1 VADPVGRIGNNG
13 DLGEIEMAEVAVA
26 LSDVT
31 LIFSDANGDPVLA
44 VDDVSLEVPQG
55 QFLAIVGPSGCG
67 KTTILNM
74 LSGLINSTLGTVVKN
89 GEVVTGPSMDV
100 GYMLARSALFP
111 WRSARRNVEMPMEI
125 RGVGKAE
132 RRRRA
137 DELLDMVKLGDF
149 KTKFPSQLSQGMRQ
163 RVAIART
170 LAIEPKLWLLD
181 EPFSALDAQTRITVQ
196 NEFLRLWENTGST
209 VILVTHDLS
218 EAVLLADRVIVMT
231 ARPGKIKLDQVID
244 IPRPRRVD
252 DLLDNEHF
260 MQLEARIWKE
270 LRDELV

>member
-1 VADPVGRIGNNG
+1 MSE
-13 DLGEIEMAEVAVA
+13 LAVA
-26 LSDVT
+26 LDDVT
-31 LIFSDANGDPVLA
+31 LIFSDVNGDPVLA
-44 VDDVSLEVPQG
+44 VDDVSIQVPKG

-67 KTTILNM
+67 KTTVLNM
-74 LSGLINSTLGTVVKN
+74 LSGLIKPTLGTVEKH
-89 GEVVTGPSMDV
+89 GAVVTGPSMDV

-111 WRSARRNVEMPMEI
+111 WRTARRNVEMPMEI
-125 RGVGKAE
+125 RGIPKAE
-132 RRRRA
+132 RKRRA
-137 DELLDMVKLGDF
+137 EELLDMVKLSDF
-149 KTKFPSQLSQGMRQ
+149 KNKYPSQLSQGMRQ

-196 NEFLRLWENTGST
+196 NEFLRLWENSGST
-209 VILVTHDLS
+209 VILVTHDLA

-231 ARPGKIKLDQVID
+231 ARPGRIKLDQIID

-252 DLLDNEHF
+252 DLMDNEHF
-260 MQLEARIWKE
+260 MHLEATIWKE

>member
-1 VADPVGRIGNNG
+1 MSDI
-13 DLGEIEMAEVAVA
+13 AVA
-26 LSDVT
+26 LKDVT
-31 LIFSDANGDPVLA
+31 LIFNDVNGEPVLA
-44 VDDVSLEVPQG
+44 VDDVSIEVPAG

-67 KTTILNM
+67 KTTVLNM
-74 LSGLINSTLGTVVKN
+74 LSGLIKPTLGSVEKH
-89 GEVVTGPSMDV
+89 GAVVTGPSMDV

-111 WRSARRNVEMPMEI
+111 WRTARRNVEMPMEI
-125 RGVGKAE
+125 REVSKAD
-132 RRRRA
+132 RKRRA
-137 DELLDMVKLGDF
+137 EELLDMVKLSDF
-149 KTKFPSQLSQGMRQ
+149 KNKFPSQLSQGMRQ

-170 LAIEPKLWLLD
+170 LAINPKLWLLD

-209 VILVTHDLS
+209 VILVTHDLA

-231 ARPGKIKLDQVID
+231 ARPGKIKLDQIID

-260 MQLEARIWKE
+260 MHLEATIWKE

>member
-1 VADPVGRIGNNG
+1 MSD
-13 DLGEIEMAEVAVA
+13 VAVA
-26 LSDVT
+26 LDDVT
-31 LIFSDANGDPVLA
+31 LIFNDVNGDPVLA
-44 VDDVSLEVPQG
+44 VDDVSIQVPKG

-67 KTTILNM
+67 KTTVLNM
-74 LSGLINSTLGTVVKN
+74 LSGLIKPTLGTVEKY
-89 GEVVTGPSMDV
+89 GSVVTGPSMDV

-111 WRSARRNVEMPMEI
+111 WRTARRNVEMPMEI
-125 RGVGKAE
+125 RGVPKAE

-137 DELLDMVKLGDF
+137 EELLDMVKLSDF
-149 KTKFPSQLSQGMRQ
+149 KNKFPSQLSQGMRQ

-209 VILVTHDLS
+209 VILVTHDLA

-231 ARPGKIKLDQVID
+231 ARPGKIKLDQIID
-244 IPRPRRVD
+244 IPRPRQVD

-260 MQLEARIWKE
+260 MHLEATIWKE

>member
-1 VADPVGRIGNNG
+1 MS
-13 DLGEIEMAEVAVA
+13 DLAVA
-26 LSDVT
+26 LDDVT

-44 VDDVSLEVPQG
+44 VDDVSIEVPKG

-67 KTTILNM
+67 KTTVLNM
-74 LSGLINSTLGTVVKN
+74 LSGLIKPTLGTVEKY

-111 WRSARRNVEMPMEI
+111 WRTARRNVEMPMEI
-125 RGVGKAE
+125 RGIPKAE
-132 RRRRA
+132 RKRRA
-137 DELLDMVKLGDF
+137 AELLDMVKLSDF
-149 KTKFPSQLSQGMRQ
+149 KNKFPSQLSQGMRQ

-196 NEFLRLWENTGST
+196 NEFLRLWENSGST
-209 VILVTHDLS
+209 VILVTHDLA

-231 ARPGKIKLDQVID
+231 ARPGRIKLDQIID

-252 DLLDNEHF
+252 DLMDNEHF
-260 MQLEARIWKE
+260 MHLEATIWKE

>member
-1 VADPVGRIGNNG
+1 MSD
-13 DLGEIEMAEVAVA
+13 VAVA
-26 LSDVT
+26 LDGVT
-31 LIFSDANGDPVLA
+31 LIFSDANGDPILA
-44 VDDVSLEVPQG
+44 VDDVSLEVPKG

-67 KTTILNM
+67 KTTVLNM
-74 LSGLINSTLGTVVKN
+74 LSGLIKSTLGTVMKN
-89 GEVVTGPSMDV
+89 GQVVTGPSMDV

-111 WRSARRNVEMPMEI
+111 WRTARRNVEMPMEI
-125 RGVGKAE
+125 RGVPKSE

-149 KTKFPSQLSQGMRQ
+149 KNKFPSQLSQGMRQ

-170 LAIEPKLWLLD
+170 LAIEPNLWLLD

-209 VILVTHDLS
+209 VILVTHDLA

-231 ARPGKIKLDQVID
+231 ARPGRIKLDQVID

-252 DLLDNEHF
+252 DLMDNEHF
-260 MQLEARIWKE
+260 MQLEATIWKE

>member
-1 VADPVGRIGNNG
+1 MSD
-13 DLGEIEMAEVAVA
+13 VAVA
-26 LSDVT
+26 LDGVT

-44 VDDVSLEVPQG
+44 VDDVSLDVPKG

-67 KTTILNM
+67 KTTVLNM
-74 LSGLINSTLGTVVKN
+74 LSGLIKSTLGTVMKN
-89 GEVVTGPSMDV
+89 GQVVTGPSLDV

-111 WRSARRNVEMPMEI
+111 WRTARRNVEMPMEV
-125 RGVGKAE
+125 RGVAKSE

-149 KTKFPSQLSQGMRQ
+149 KNKFPSQLSQGMRQ

-209 VILVTHDLS
+209 VILVTHDLA

-231 ARPGKIKLDQVID
+231 ARPGRIKLDQIID

-252 DLLDNEHF
+252 DLMDNEHF
-260 MQLEARIWKE
+260 MQLEATIWKE

>member
-1 VADPVGRIGNNG
+1 MSD
-13 DLGEIEMAEVAVA
+13 VAVA
-26 LSDVT
+26 LDGVT
-31 LIFSDANGDPVLA
+31 LIFSDSNGDPVLA
-44 VDDVSLEVPQG
+44 VDDVSLEVPKG

-67 KTTILNM
+67 KTTVLNM
-74 LSGLINSTLGTVVKN
+74 LSGLIKSTLGTVRKN
-89 GEVVTGPSMDV
+89 GQVVTGPSMDV

-111 WRSARRNVEMPMEI
+111 WRTARRNVEMPMEI
-125 RGVGKAE
+125 RGVPKVE

-137 DELLDMVKLGDF
+137 AELLDMVKLGDF
-149 KTKFPSQLSQGMRQ
+149 KSKFPSQLSQGMRQ

-170 LAIEPKLWLLD
+170 LAIEPSLWLLD

-209 VILVTHDLS
+209 VILVTHDLA

-231 ARPGKIKLDQVID
+231 ARPGRIKLDQMID

-252 DLLDNEHF
+252 DLMDNEHF
-260 MQLEARIWKE
+260 MQLEATIWKE

>member
-1 VADPVGRIGNNG
+1 MS
-13 DLGEIEMAEVAVA
+13 DLAVA
-26 LSDVT
+26 LDDVT
-31 LIFSDANGDPVLA
+31 LIFSDVNGAPVLA
-44 VDDVSLEVPQG
+44 VDDVSIEVPSG

-67 KTTILNM
+67 KTTVLNM
-74 LSGLINSTLGTVVKN
+74 LSGLIKPTLGTVEKY

-111 WRSARRNVEMPMEI
+111 WRTARRNVEMPMEI
-125 RGVGKAE
+125 RGIPKAE
-132 RRRRA
+132 RKRRA
-137 DELLDMVKLGDF
+137 AELLDMVKLSDF
-149 KTKFPSQLSQGMRQ
+149 KNKFPSQLSQGMRQ

-196 NEFLRLWENTGST
+196 NEFLRLWENSGST
-209 VILVTHDLS
+209 VILVTHDLA

-231 ARPGKIKLDQVID
+231 ARPGRIKLDQIID

-252 DLLDNEHF
+252 DLMDNEHF
-260 MQLEARIWKE
+260 MHLEATIWKE

>member
-1 VADPVGRIGNNG
+1 MSD
-13 DLGEIEMAEVAVA
+13 VAVA
-26 LSDVT
+26 LDGVT
-31 LIFSDANGDPVLA
+31 LIFSDANGDPILA
-44 VDDVSLEVPQG
+44 VDDVSLEVPKG

-67 KTTILNM
+67 KTTVLNM
-74 LSGLINSTLGTVVKN
+74 LSGLIKSTLGTVMKN
-89 GEVVTGPSMDV
+89 GQVVTGPSMDV

-111 WRSARRNVEMPMEI
+111 WRTARRNVEMPMEI
-125 RGVGKAE
+125 RGVAKSE

-149 KTKFPSQLSQGMRQ
+149 KNKFPSQLSQGMRQ

-170 LAIEPKLWLLD
+170 LAIEPNLWLLD

-209 VILVTHDLS
+209 VILVTHDLA

-231 ARPGKIKLDQVID
+231 ARPGRIKLDQVID

-252 DLLDNEHF
+252 DLMDNEHF
-260 MQLEARIWKE
+260 MQLEATIWKE

>member
-1 VADPVGRIGNNG
+1 MSD
-13 DLGEIEMAEVAVA
+13 VAVA
-26 LSDVT
+26 LDGVT
-31 LIFSDANGDPVLA
+31 LIFSDSNGDPVLA
-44 VDDVSLEVPQG
+44 VDDVSLEVPKG

-67 KTTILNM
+67 KTTVLNM
-74 LSGLINSTLGTVVKN
+74 LSGLIKSTLGTVMKN
-89 GEVVTGPSMDV
+89 GHVVTGPSMDV

-111 WRSARRNVEMPMEI
+111 WRTARRNVEMPMEI
-125 RGVGKAE
+125 RGVPKVE
-132 RRRRA
+132 RRRRV

-149 KTKFPSQLSQGMRQ
+149 KSKFPSQLSQGMRQ

-170 LAIEPKLWLLD
+170 LAIEPSLWLLD

-209 VILVTHDLS
+209 VILVTHDLA

-231 ARPGKIKLDQVID
+231 ARPGRIKLDQMID

-252 DLLDNEHF
+252 DLMDNEHF
-260 MQLEARIWKE
+260 MQLEATIWKE

>member
-1 VADPVGRIGNNG
+1 MPTDS
-13 DLGEIEMAEVAVA
+13 AVS
-26 LSDVT
+26 LDHVT
-31 LIFSDANGDPVLA
+31 LIFSDANGEPVLA
-44 VDDVSLEVPQG
+44 VDDVSLEVPEG

-74 LSGLINSTLGTVVKN
+74 LSGLISSTLGDVVKN
-89 GEVVTGPSMDV
+89 GEVVTGPSLDV

-125 RGVGKAE
+125 RGVPKAE

-149 KTKFPSQLSQGMRQ
+149 KNKYPSQLSQGMRQ

-170 LAIEPKLWLLD
+170 LAIQPSLWLLD

-196 NEFLRLWENTGST
+196 NEFLRLWEDSGST
-209 VILVTHDLS
+209 VILVTHDLA

-231 ARPGKIKLDQVID
+231 ARPGKIKLDQIID

-252 DLLDNEHF
+252 DLLDDPHF
-260 MQLEARIWKE
+260 QHLEATIWKE

>member
-1 VADPVGRIGNNG
+1 MSENA
-13 DLGEIEMAEVAVA
+13 EIDDAVVV
-26 LSDVT
+26 DKVT
-31 LIFSDANGDPVLA
+31 LVFSDANGDPVLA
-44 VDDVSLEVPQG
+44 VDDVSLNVPRG

-74 LSGLINSTLGTVVKN
+74 LSGLIHPTLGDVIKN
-89 GEVVTGPSMDV
+89 GEVVKGPSMDV

-111 WRSARRNVEMPMEI
+111 WRTARRNVEMPMEI
-125 RGVGKAE
+125 RGVPKAE

-137 DELLDMVKLGDF
+137 DELLEMVKLGDF
-149 KTKFPSQLSQGMRQ
+149 KNKYPSQLSQGMRQ

-196 NEFLRLWENTGST
+196 NEFLRLWENSGST
-209 VILVTHDLS
+209 VILVTHDLA

-231 ARPGKIKLDQVID
+231 ARPGKIKLDQIID

-252 DLLDNEHF
+252 DLMDDEHF
-260 MQLEARIWKE
+260 MQLEAKIWKE